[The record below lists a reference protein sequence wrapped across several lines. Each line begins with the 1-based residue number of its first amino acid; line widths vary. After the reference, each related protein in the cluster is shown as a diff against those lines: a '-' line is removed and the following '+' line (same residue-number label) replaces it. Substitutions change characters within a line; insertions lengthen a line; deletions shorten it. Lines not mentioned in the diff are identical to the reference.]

1 MTFTEKMARPVGWGH
16 QAEGLALTRAPFR
29 MFAAI
34 AKQMRRLRP
43 AGDELICRENE
54 VRSLEI
60 SLDLVVSENTR
71 LCERLAEK
79 NATID
84 DAHLQLEQAKAAL
97 AASEAE
103 CNKAAAALDAA
114 NEKNKIDNETLIRCI
129 GESNTALDR
138 ERFERERVEMT
149 LPVAAVEHDK
159 LAASVAEAN
168 DKLQIETESFNIR
181 LKALSARADAAEK
194 MLAVLRQ
201 SLFDKLDRLQ
211 AWHEAKMGHVQDLEV
226 SRSKLIG
233 GTGALRPIQMRS
245 AEILLAHTLTF

>member
-1 MTFTEKMARPVGWGH
+1 MTFTENMAQPVGWEH
-16 QAEGLALTRAPFR
+16 QAEGLALTRAPFG

-34 AKQMRRLRP
+34 AKQMRRFRP
-43 AGDELICRENE
+43 ARDELICRENE

-71 LCERLAEK
+71 LCKRLVEK
-79 NATID
+79 NAAID

-97 AASEAE
+97 AGSEIE
-103 CNKAAAALDAA
+103 CHKAAAALDAA
-114 NEKNKIDNETLIRCI
+114 NEKNKIDNETLIRYI
-129 GESNTALDR
+129 AESNTAINR

-149 LPVAAVEHDK
+149 LAVTAVEHDK

-168 DKLQIETESFNIR
+168 DKLQIETEFFNIR
-181 LKALSARADAAEK
+181 LKAISARADAAEK
-194 MLAVLRQ
+194 VLAALRQ

-211 AWHEAKMGHVQDLEV
+211 AWHEAKMCHVQDLEV

-233 GTGALRPIQMRS
+233 GTGALGPIQMRS
-245 AEILLAHTLTF
+245 AETLLAHTLTF